1 LNATDEFSGHPA
13 EPHDDRTL
21 VILRSTA
28 DAPPAKT

>member
-21 VILRSTA
+21 VVLRSTA
-28 DAPPAKT
+28 GAPSTKT